1 MNTHHKVTQ
10 QQWNAAQKLQSQLGA
25 SDGLVAAALGC
36 GETTVRTHRHKVGW
50 TTRSTTDGGMT
61 APMSIENGAAGL
73 AAIDLF
79 GEDAA
84 VVLDDAALRRALD
97 RLMTLIVN
105 ETARVGMSALD
116 PLAVKRLEVMSNMAR
131 SFEKLLELKAK
142 LAPPGEAAGG
152 AAETARVLKE
162 MDRRVDE
169 LAAIRAREII
179 DHHCIGGTCGARQFA
194 DEVARSAVGG

>member
-1 MNTHHKVTQ
+1 MDTHNKVTQ

-36 GETTVRTHRHKVGW
+36 GETTVRTHRRKVGW
-50 TTRSTTDGGMT
+50 TTRAIANGALT
-61 APMSIENGAAGL
+61 APMSPENGAGSA

-79 GEDAA
+79 GEEAA

-105 ETARVGMSALD
+105 ETARVGMGAID

-131 SFEKLLELKAK
+131 SFERLLELKAK
-142 LAPPGEAAGG
+142 LSPSAQTMGDAAQT
-152 AAETARVLKE
+152 AEVLKE

-169 LAAIRAREII
+169 MAAIRACEII
-179 DHHCIGGTCGARQFA
+179 DHHCTGDACGARQFA
-194 DEVARSAVGG
+194 EEVARNAIGS